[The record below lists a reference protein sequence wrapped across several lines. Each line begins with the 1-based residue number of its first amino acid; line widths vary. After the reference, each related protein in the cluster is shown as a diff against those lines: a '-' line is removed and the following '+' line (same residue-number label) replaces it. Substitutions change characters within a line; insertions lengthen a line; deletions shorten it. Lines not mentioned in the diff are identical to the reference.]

1 MGYPW
6 EEVVARSPK
15 MSPMRISKSTTTM
28 LATAAILA
36 LAGCGSSSST
46 TSSKQASGPTTTPT
60 SQTTSQTT
68 SQIASVTTSSSASS
82 TQTSTTA
89 AGPPAC
95 RAAGLEL
102 TYLGGQGATGHGELG
117 FALKNTLS
125 TACNTIGYPGIQ
137 FLSRSGAPL
146 ATNPMHTTS
155 DFFGTTTLKQL
166 VVGSGQTVSFRLGV
180 SHGAASSAGCATAY
194 GLQVIPP
201 NDTATLHVS
210 IPGGALECG
219 TTTVSPLQAGTSA
232 YH

>member
-1 MGYPW
+1 MLMGYPG
-6 EEVVARSPK
+6 EEVAARSPK

-36 LAGCGSSSST
+36 LAGCGGSSST
-46 TSSKQASGPTTTPT
+46 TSSKQASAPTTTT
-60 SQTTSQTT
+60 TTSQTT
-68 SQIASVTTSSSASS
+68 SQSASHTSSSSSSS
-82 TQTSTTA
+82 TQASTTA

-117 FALKNTLS
+117 FALRNTLS

-137 FLSRSGAPL
+137 FLSRSGSPL
-146 ATNPMHTTS
+146 ATNPIHTTS

-194 GLQVIPP
+194 GLAVIPP